1 MNAIGGHRVPIQDL
15 QTYLAKKG
23 LPETIEML
31 HAAAPRS
38 FGTNE
43 SESLDKMKLIL
54 RILDMPADTAGT
66 LIRFIEELSPDD
78 RQQRT

>member
-1 MNAIGGHRVPIQDL
+1 MPSEDHRVPIEDL
-15 QTYLAKKG
+15 QTYLAQNG

-43 SESLDKMKLIL
+43 TDALDKMKLIL
-54 RILDMPADTAGT
+54 RILDMPADSAGT
-66 LIRFIEELSPDD
+66 LISFIEELSPDD
-78 RQQRT
+78 RQQGS